1 MEVFFPLF
9 LCLFKSLHL
18 AFSLCPTCWHKHHIN
33 RFCFPVF
40 QRLVAQTLPG
50 SPALTLLTCLGVLQ
64 DRNWK
69 TSSLCSV
76 RQTLHVTTNT
86 RYPVPPFNSLWPK
99 YSDEE
104 WQELFP
110 HHRQSRT
117 RALWGTESLGILHRC
132 CLCLSLRGLSS
143 LLKAGR
149 PSHNGLPLNQEL
161 ARIKAVCASAL
172 R

>member
-1 MEVFFPLF
+1 MEVFFPSS

-18 AFSLCPTCWHKHHIN
+18 AFSLCPTCWHKHHIKW
-33 RFCFPVF
+33 FCFPVF

-69 TSSLCSV
+69 TWSLCSV
-76 RQTLHVTTNT
+76 RQILHVTTNT
-86 RYPVPPFNSLWPK
+86 QYPVPPFNSLWPK

-110 HHRQSRT
+110 HHRLFVELRNF
-117 RALWGTESLGILHRC
+117 EELGPWVSC
-132 CLCLSLRGLSS
+132 TD
-143 LLKAGR
+143 
-149 PSHNGLPLNQEL
+149 
-161 ARIKAVCASAL
+161 AVSVSAFVDFHL
-172 R
+172 F